1 MKKSLQSKSGL
12 TLIELVIAMA
22 VSMIV
27 MGAAVYIFTF
37 GFQIYNKAGDT
48 YNAHTLAL
56 FTQQK
61 IEAEVSYAGSMRVDT
76 NPPAS
81 VSDFSAGNNR
91 CLYVSGGRLKCV
103 KADAGGLVDQYTYM
117 QGNYSGL
124 NLTIVFNP
132 TAATNSMV
140 LDVTIKVYK
149 GSSLLYQTHSD
160 IMINN
165 LDPSLNP
172 SPGSAF
178 GIDDQTA
185 LAGGSA
191 VEFSVP
197 NAGG

>member
-22 VSMIV
+22 VSMII

-37 GFQIYNKAGDT
+37 GFQIYNKANDT
-48 YNAHTLAL
+48 YNAHSLAL
-56 FTQQK
+56 FAQQK
-61 IEAEVSYAGSMRVDT
+61 IEAEVSYAGSMRVDS

-81 VSDFSAGNNR
+81 VSDLSPDNNR

-103 KADAGGLVDQYTYM
+103 KTVAGALIDQYTYM
-117 QGNYSGL
+117 QGSYSGL
-124 NLTIVFNP
+124 NLNIVFCP
-132 TAATNSMV
+132 AAATNSMV

-149 GSSLLYQTHSD
+149 GSNLLYQTHSD

-172 SPGSAF
+172 NPGSAF
-178 GIDDQTA
+178 GIADQTV
-185 LAGGSA
+185 LAGGPA

-197 NAGG
+197 NVGG